1 MTGGINWLDSIAKQ
15 HFRSILHQPPLFADK
30 AAEAVCI
37 RERAESKPGSSHMV
51 GSACT
56 QGS

>member
-1 MTGGINWLDSIAKQ
+1 MTGGISWLDSIAKE
-15 HFRSILHQPPLFADK
+15 HFRGILHQPPLFADK
-30 AAEAVCI
+30 EAEAPCI

-51 GSACT
+51 GSAYT